1 MICREIHRTTVRIDR
16 GRYPRRVEGPDAG
29 PVNGAQPALIELRN
43 VSRTFDSSGG
53 TVFSALSAVSLRLD
67 ADSATLIRGPSGSGK
82 TTLLSLIG
90 CMTRPTSGRIE
101 LAGKDVTR
109 LPEDDLALLRRSTI
123 GIVFQSNHLV
133 RGTSAIVNVM
143 LPGVPCPEMNGNL
156 RRDAKALLERFGLGQ
171 RSDERVERL
180 SGGEQQ
186 RVAIA
191 RALIND
197 PKVVLA
203 DEPTA
208 HLDEGATRRFL
219 DFVVDLRTRGK
230 TVVVASH
237 DRLLAEAS
245 VFGDVFELSQGHLV

>member
-1 MICREIHRTTVRIDR
+1 
-16 GRYPRRVEGPDAG
+16 
-29 PVNGAQPALIELRN
+29 
-43 VSRTFDSSGG
+43 
-53 TVFSALSAVSLRLD
+53 
-67 ADSATLIRGPSGSGK
+67 
-82 TTLLSLIG
+82 
-90 CMTRPTSGRIE
+90 MTRPTSGRIE
-101 LAGKDVTR
+101 LAGRDVTR

-133 RGTSAIVNVM
+133 RGTSAIDNVM
-143 LPGVPCPEMNGNL
+143 LPGVPCTEMNGNL

-197 PKVVLA
+197 PQVFLA

-208 HLDEGATRRFL
+208 HLDEEATRRFL
-219 DFVVDLRTRGK
+219 DFVVDLRARGK

-237 DRLLAEAS
+237 DRLLAESS
-245 VFGDVFELSQGHLV
+245 VFGEVFELSQGHLV